1 MRLTMELMRDA
12 KEEVM
17 LVIFARLRE
26 LLGKGGKGVVVGLLV
41 LSEGSCEVRLM

>member
-1 MRLTMELMRDA
+1 MPWMRPRMELMRDA

-26 LLGKGGKGVVVGLLV
+26 CWRRGG
-41 LSEGSCEVRLM
+41 